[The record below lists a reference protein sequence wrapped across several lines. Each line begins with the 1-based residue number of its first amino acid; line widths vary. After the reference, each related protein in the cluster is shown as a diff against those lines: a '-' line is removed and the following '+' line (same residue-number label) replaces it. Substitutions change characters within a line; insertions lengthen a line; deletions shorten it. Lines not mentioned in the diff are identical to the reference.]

1 MKEFWNERYACQ
13 DYAYGIEPN
22 TFLESA
28 LVDFHPAKI
37 LFAAEGEG
45 RNAVYAA
52 KMGWQVA
59 AFDQSEEGKKKA
71 DALAEKN
78 GVQLDYRVFDLLN
91 IDYPPASFDVLV
103 LIFAHF
109 PAPLRRSFHRKL
121 LSFLRP
127 SGILILEGFSK
138 EHLKFN
144 SINPLAG
151 GPKDP
156 TMLFSEQELIS
167 DLQGMEILSLEEK
180 QVFLQEGRFHRG
192 ESAVIRLIAKKSSSN
207 F

>member
-1 MKEFWNERYACQ
+1 MKEFWNERYASD

-22 TFLESA
+22 EFLASQ
-28 LVDFHPAKI
+28 LPGLKTGKI
-37 LFAAEGEG
+37 LFPAEGEG
-45 RNAVYAA
+45 RNAVFAA
-52 KMGWQVA
+52 KLGWEVA

-71 DALAEKN
+71 DALAN
-78 GVQLDYRVFDLLN
+78 SQQAQ
-91 IDYPPASFDVLV
+91 IDYQVADLNEIAYSTEIFDALV

-109 PAPLRRSFHRKL
+109 PAALRQSFHRKL
-121 LSFLRP
+121 LSFLKP

-156 TMLFSEQELIS
+156 SMLFSEEELIS
-167 DLQGMEILSLEEK
+167 DLQGMEIVSLEEK
-180 QVFLQEGRFHRG
+180 EVILQEGLFHTG
-192 ESAVIRLIAKKSSSN
+192 NSAVIRLVAKKIQ
-207 F
+207 